1 MCRHAAWLGAPRTL
15 AELIHEPEHGLL
27 RQSYA
32 PRRQRHGTVN
42 ADGFGMGWYDPDL
55 GPDPCLAAPEP
66 IRYRRSIPMWA
77 DANLPGLARV
87 ARSGCLL
94 AAVRCATVGMPVEES
109 ATAPFTEG
117 RWLLS
122 HNGRVDRDALRDLAE
137 GAESACDSAWLAAAV
152 FRRLRADCSPAPA
165 SAPSASSLSA
175 SGTSASG
182 TSASGT
188 SASGASAS
196 GTSAVPAGAALGEA
210 LAEVVTS
217 AAAKDPDAR
226 LNLLACDGVT
236 LAATAWGDTLF
247 HRPHPD
253 GVLVASEPLCD
264 GPGWQEVPDRSLLL
278 ATADG
283 LRVQPL

>member
-42 ADGFGMGWYDPDL
+42 ADGFGMGWYDP
-55 GPDPCLAAPEP
+55 GLATPEP

-122 HNGRVDRDALRDLAE
+122 HNGRVERDALRDLAE

-152 FRRLRADCSPAPA
+152 FRRLRADCSPTPAPA
-165 SAPSASSLSA
+165 TAN
-175 SGTSASG
+175 
-182 TSASGT
+182 
-188 SASGASAS
+188 
-196 GTSAVPAGAALGEA
+196 ALGEA

-217 AAAKDPDAR
+217 AAAKDPVAR

-264 GPGWQEVPDRSLLL
+264 GPGWQAVPDRSLLL